1 VLAFQLSDTV
11 CCTAATPVPDKLT
24 VEGEFVALLVIET
37 DPVTAPAVVGANVTV
52 TVTD

>member
-1 VLAFQLSDTV
+1 V
-11 CCTAATPVPDKLT
+11 CCTAATPVPDRFT
-24 VEGEFVALLVIET
+24 VEGEFVALLTMDT